1 MKVKNCIYL
10 LFILSFFATKC
21 VGQIEQ
27 QLVWQEFQE
36 NPVML
41 DSSHLQLL
49 QEYHLLDSSQVAI
62 LKGLLRSN
70 HLKSFYQLQSYAC
83 FELGVIQKLALVTY
97 ISPDLSN
104 FDKKVW
110 QIQANYNGTFILRL
124 SMPVLVWSD
133 HVADTTIGNSYLGN
147 QFALQQKFQ
156 IQCTEHFKFTL
167 NSAKDRGEVIGVN
180 DKQTGIDFLTAS
192 FFYKANT
199 QVAKLA
205 IGAYQFQWGQGL
217 QLWTTRAM
225 GRSID
230 LLQSVRI
237 AQGLQAYNGADE
249 QRYLNGISIQWNV
262 ASQEFYG
269 ISSRKLIDVPST
281 QDTLALEF
289 GSLNSSGLHRTNL
302 EWQRKDQLQESLF
315 GAGWQCKKAN
325 YQLGALLLYQNYAP
339 SKHTDSLG
347 QIFLLHRPTDL
358 MSIGFQCKG
367 NIRQSFCFVEMVQL
381 YRKDQPLK
389 YTNAIIFGAL
399 LPLHS
404 KVQLAFN
411 FRYYGLYYTA
421 FYEQGFHAKNLA
433 QNERGIFLSLTY
445 QLLKKWKWQS
455 YIDQYSFPQLTAVAF
470 AQRQTLFRTQ
480 LLYSRSKSSKMQ
492 FSFQK
497 SFGQNSSLLRIE
509 AQSEYKRQL
518 TLNTGA
524 QIGFLK
530 GGQRS
535 YSVFYTMQFQKLGM
549 PLRFILHIGSYLVP
563 PVFSAH
569 YQMNYQ
575 LGFGTATL
583 QLTGQGYFSQQTI
596 SYQINQKF
604 NLSLRT
610 QLLFKMASS
619 TPELAAQTYQT
630 ERMNFQIDLQFKYH
644 F

>member
-1 MKVKNCIYL
+1 MKFKNCIFL
-10 LFILSFFATKC
+10 PFFLSFFATKC

-36 NPVML
+36 DPVIL
-41 DSSHLQLL
+41 DSSLL
-49 QEYHLLDSSQVAI
+49 LLFYEYQLLDSSQLAV
-62 LKGLLRSN
+62 LNGLLKSN
-70 HLKSFYQLQSYAC
+70 HLKSFYQLQGYTC
-83 FELGVIQKLALVTY
+83 FDLKVIQQLALVTF
-97 ISPDLSN
+97 ISPDLPRIDN
-104 FDKKVW
+104 KVW
-110 QIQANYNGTFILRL
+110 QTGANYNGTFILRL
-124 SMPVLVWSD
+124 SMPSFVWTD
-133 HVADTTIGNSYLGN
+133 HVADTTIGNTYLGN
-147 QFALQQKFQ
+147 QFAFQQKFQ

-167 NSAKDRGEVIGVN
+167 NSAKDRGEAFGVN
-180 DKQTGIDFLTAS
+180 DKQIGIDFLTAS
-192 FFYKANT
+192 FFYKAKT
-199 QVAKLA
+199 PVAKLA

-217 QLWTTRAM
+217 QLWTSRAM

-249 QRYLNGISIQWNV
+249 QRYLNGIAIQWNA

-269 ISSRKLIDVPST
+269 ISSRKLIDVPTT

-289 GSLNSSGLHRTNL
+289 GSLNASGLHRTNL
-302 EWQRKDQLQESLF
+302 EWQRKDQLHESLF
-315 GAGWQCKKAN
+315 GAGWQCQKAN
-325 YQLGALLLYQNYAP
+325 YQLGVLLLYQSYAP
-339 SKHTDSLG
+339 SRHADSLG
-347 QIFLLHRPTDL
+347 QFFLLHRPTDL
-358 MSIGFQCKG
+358 LSVGFQCKG
-367 NIRQSFCFVEMVQL
+367 NIRQSFCFLEVVQL
-381 YRKDQPLK
+381 YRKDQPLQ
-389 YTNAIIFGAL
+389 YTNAVIFGAL

-404 KVQLAFN
+404 KVQFALHY
-411 FRYYGLYYTA
+411 RYYGLYYTA
-421 FYEQGFHAKNLA
+421 FYEQGFHAKNTA
-433 QNERGIFLSLTY
+433 QNERGIFLSMTY

-455 YIDQYSFPQLTAVAF
+455 YIDQYVFPQLTAIAF
-470 AQRQTLFRTQ
+470 AQRQTLLRTQ
-480 LLYSRSKSSKMQ
+480 LVYSRSKSSKMQ

-497 SFGQNSSLLRIE
+497 SFGQNSSILRLE

-549 PLRFILHIGSYLVP
+549 PLRFILHIGSFLVP
-563 PVFSAH
+563 PFFLAH

-610 QLLFKMASS
+610 QLQFKMASS
-619 TPELAAQTYQT
+619 APELAAQTYQAQ
-630 ERMNFQIDLQFKYH
+630 RRNFQIDLQFKYH